1 MTTPTTDLAA
11 QTEIA
16 TAPKRRLG
24 MRPPRRRPREREE
37 GYTVNWG
44 LTALIAAASITV
56 LVPLYF
62 TIAMALKSAEE
73 AATGTGFS
81 LPWPLRFQNFADAWT
96 LTNFDRALLISALIT
111 AVTVAGLIFLAST
124 AAFAIARNWERRLF
138 RYSYFYLLAAMFI
151 PFPVIAL
158 PQIKLMSLAGL
169 SNPVGVAIL
178 HILFGLS
185 FNILLYSAFIRS
197 IPYELEE
204 SARLDGA
211 TTWQVFWKL
220 VFPLLAPMNATVG
233 IFAFLQ
239 SWNDFMMPSLIIANP
254 AQATIPVVQNIFQ
267 SQFSANYNVA
277 FASYL
282 MAMAPTVIA
291 YLFAQR
297 WVMSGVTRGA
307 VKG

>member
-11 QTEIA
+11 QTGVA
-16 TAPKRRLG
+16 TAPKQRVGLRR
-24 MRPPRRRPREREE
+24 PRRRRGEHEE
-37 GYTVNWG
+37 DYKVNWG
-44 LTALIAAASITV
+44 LTALIAAASLTV
-56 LVPLYF
+56 LIPLYF
-62 TIAMALKSAEE
+62 TVAMALKSSQE
-73 AATGTGFS
+73 ATTGTGFS
-81 LPWPLRFQNFADAWT
+81 LPWPLRFENFATAWT
-96 LTNFDRALLISALIT
+96 LTNFPRAFTISALIT
-111 AVTVAGLIFLAST
+111 AATVAGLIFLSSA
-124 AAFAIARNWERRLF
+124 AAFAIARNWNRRLF
-138 RYSYFYLLAAMFI
+138 RWSYYYLLAAMFI

-158 PQIKLMSLAGL
+158 PQIKLMSLVNL
-169 SNPVGVAIL
+169 SNPGGVTIL

-197 IPYELEE
+197 IPFELEE

-211 TTWQVFWKL
+211 STWQVFWKL
-220 VFPLLAPMNATVG
+220 IFPLLAPMNATVG

-254 AQATIPVVQNIFQ
+254 ELATIPVIQNIFQ

-277 FASYL
+277 FSSYL
-282 MAMAPTVIA
+282 MAMAPTVVA

-307 VKG
+307 IKG